1 MFEWIVKKVIVGKV
15 NDLLKQYQNDVSKV
29 KETLKVWI
37 GRIKKVLECFESMLA
52 KLDDNELDADEL
64 KQTAD
69 EVTKLVKEW

>member
-15 NDLLKQYQNDVSKV
+15 NGLLKQYQGDVSKT
-29 KETLKVWI
+29 KETLKVWS
-37 GRIKKVLECFESMLA
+37 GRIKRVLECFESMLA